1 MKSILI
7 TGAASGIGA
16 AIVKKIAS
24 QNMYLTLTTKSN
36 NKGLEEV
43 VEYAKQKGSIVSFL
57 SGDLSNK
64 EFIKDL
70 IILARKH
77 TGSIDQFVSNSG
89 YAEKK
94 KIWRIYLF

>member
-70 IILARKH
+70 IILCEIQCYVRL
-77 TGSIDQFVSNSG
+77 NS
-89 YAEKK
+89 
-94 KIWRIYLF
+94 